1 MLSFQIHG
9 SNDSNVS
16 ETVEVL
22 LTFFE
27 GLLSQSP
34 IEIFATILPG
44 IADLENLHPLFV
56 HFPIAFLLGFVCVEF
71 AACITHKQQ
80 WRELASGFLY
90 LGSISAVFTVIAGF
104 FAEDSVE
111 HGGNVH
117 EIMEYHELFGFIIL
131 GLSIFLSIW
140 RLIAKAQIKAEANIL
155 YLILSM
161 FLAIF
166 VILGADL
173 GGLMV
178 YKHGVAVEAV
188 AKDSTVQQQFQQ
200 HLHEQ

>member
-9 SNDSNVS
+9 SNDSSVAT
-16 ETVEVL
+16 TVEVL

-27 GLLSQSP
+27 SLLNQSP
-34 IEIFATILPG
+34 IEIFATVLPG
-44 IADLENLHPLFV
+44 IANLENLHPLFV
-56 HFPIAFLLGFVCVEF
+56 HFPIAFLLGFVCIEF
-71 AACITHKQQ
+71 AACIRHKQQ
-80 WRELASGFLY
+80 WRELASGLLY
-90 LGSISAVFTVIAGF
+90 LGSISALFTVVAGL
-104 FAEDSVE
+104 FAEESVD

-117 EIMEYHELFGFIIL
+117 AVMEYHELFGFIIL
-131 GLSIFLSIW
+131 GLSVFLSIW
-140 RLIAKAQIKAEANIL
+140 RLLAKAQIKAEANIL

-161 FLAIF
+161 FLAIC

-188 AKDSTVQQQFQQ
+188 AKNSTMQQQFQQ
-200 HLHEQ
+200 HLHEK